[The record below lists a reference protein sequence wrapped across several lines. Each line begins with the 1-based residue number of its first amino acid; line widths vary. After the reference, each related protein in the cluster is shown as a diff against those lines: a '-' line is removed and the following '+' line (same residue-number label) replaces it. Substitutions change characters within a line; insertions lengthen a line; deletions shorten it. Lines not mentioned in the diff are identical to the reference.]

1 MQSWFFDAFGFN
13 ERAKDS
19 TTFKE
24 VRKQFELIVPP
35 EDKNRTTLFSKA
47 NERTFAVG
55 HFETPSV
62 QELHQKY
69 NEIEQLSST
78 GGLTY
83 ENITGDV
90 RSLLLNSNNAGAVF
104 QAASQFNCLEM
115 VGPSVTP
122 EKGVTGYFRDRTQG
136 PTCAIACPAATI
148 VRNYFAGSKWG
159 LGQAQGNQLD
169 MMNDVA
175 ELLDNCKYGY

>member
-1 MQSWFFDAFGFN
+1 MEQ
-13 ERAKDS
+13 
-19 TTFKE
+19 
-24 VRKQFELIVPP
+24 VP
-35 EDKNRTTLFSKA
+35 
-47 NERTFAVG
+47 
-55 HFETPSV
+55 
-62 QELHQKY
+62 
-69 NEIEQLSST
+69 ST

-122 EKGVTGYFRDRTQG
+122 ENGVTGYFRDRTQG
-136 PTCAIACPAATI
+136 PACAIACPAATI

-159 LGQAQGNQLD
+159 LGQGGRNQLD
-169 MMNDVA
+169 MMQDIA
-175 ELLDNCKYGY
+175 ELLDNNKHGYWEMK